1 MSKINKMIK
10 DLIDISYR
18 LADEKDYDDTIAP
31 TIQGIINYF
40 KLQQGEKHEQQDHN
54 TIKY

>member
-1 MSKINKMIK
+1 MSNINKMIK

-18 LADEKDYDDTIAP
+18 LADEKDYDNTIAP

-40 KLQQGEKHEQQDHN
+40 KLQQGGKHEQ
-54 TIKY
+54 